1 VRRILSVKSG
11 AFHPRPEVDSA
22 VVRLTPHRP
31 PRARETDA
39 FRALVK
45 GAFGA
50 RRKTL
55 RNAWKG
61 LFGWSREELAE
72 HARAAGVSL
81 DARGET
87 LAVEAFARVAARATR
102 AEPAA

>member
-1 VRRILSVKSG
+1 MSRLLIAKAG

-22 VVRLTPHRP
+22 VVVLTPRKD
-31 PRARETDA
+31 RVEESDT

-45 GAFGA
+45 GAFGM

-61 LFGWSREELAE
+61 VLDKTPEQIDA
-72 HARAAGVSL
+72 AATAAGIDL
-81 DARGET
+81 QRRGET
-87 LAVEAFARVAARATR
+87 LSVAEFAAM
-102 AEPAA
+102 AERI